1 MHRLN
6 LIGKISEKSEMKVNL
21 HDSSK
26 VTGNRLGENIYKP
39 LPNKWLI
46 YRIYKE
52 LLPLNN
58 KTRTLPQH
66 RQRVEYT
73 CPQSRYM
80 DGKQGHDKKL
90 KIINHWEN
98 VN

>member
-52 LLPLNN
+52 LLQLNN

-66 RQRVEYT
+66 RQRVEYIHVPKADIWMANKDMT
-73 CPQSRYM
+73 RSSKSLTT
-80 DGKQGHDKKL
+80 GKM
-90 KIINHWEN
+90 
-98 VN
+98 